1 MFLSRFHVR
10 GYKCLEDVDVAL
22 TPMHVLIGP
31 GDSGKT
37 SLLEAI
43 SAFYGRLKTPATQWF
58 PATDRE
64 GELVTQGNR
73 VPAIDLA
80 GQWSEAAPAGAPL
93 PVAGY
98 GYSIA
103 MPLSKANFS
112 IMDQW
117 LRPLAGKTP
126 QAGLT
131 LAAIPFPRGTGPLT
145 AEDRA
150 TQATF
155 RDTVQKMLQPAPVYR
170 LDPRRLAETAALG
183 ALGGGPLAADGF
195 GLPLLLDE
203 IARRHAERFAEI
215 TAAFCRMVPQ
225 YRNVCLPV
233 EWLPPKR
240 TSARRRK
247 PGPTG
252 PVEARGLIFETRS
265 GQKLAARDA
274 SPGSLLLLGM
284 LALTR
289 MPEPPTILLIEN
301 PEQGLYPLWLS
312 DLMEPLRQ
320 TTSQPAGRPCPQII
334 FTTHSPTVLNFFP
347 PEEVTLL
354 ARPSNQPDGP
364 TIARPLQGMDEI
376 RQQVADGNARLGE
389 LWGQF
394 LVASLRLDREVD

>member
-103 MPLSKANFS
+103 MPLGKANFS

-155 RDTVQKMLQPAPVYR
+155 RDTVQKMLQPCPSTGLTRGDWRKRRRSVRGWWPVG
-170 LDPRRLAETAALG
+170 RRWFRTAAAAGRDRPTACG
-183 ALGGGPLAADGF
+183 AVCGDYRRILSHGAAV
-195 GLPLLLDE
+195 P
-203 IARRHAERFAEI
+203 ERVFAGRV
-215 TAAFCRMVPQ
+215 AAAQEDVR
-225 YRNVCLPV
+225 
-233 EWLPPKR
+233 
-240 TSARRRK
+240 RRRK

-320 TTSQPAGRPCPQII
+320 TTLQPAGRPCPQII
-334 FTTHSPTVLNFFP
+334 FTTHSPTVLNSFP